1 MSEIERLTTV
11 GLTRRA
17 FIRIAG
23 AAAVLP
29 LAGGLL
35 AACGDDDEDETP
47 EPSGATSPTAGAGG
61 ATAAGGETPAA
72 GGGTPAAGEDTPA
85 AGGETPATG
94 GAQPTAGGE
103 LVVGLDQ
110 EPPTLDP
117 HASPSAVTF
126 QITSSVAESLLY
138 LTADRELVPWLAESY
153 EAAPDGT
160 SYTFTLLQGVT
171 FQDGDPFNAESVKAN
186 FDRIVDPDFQAG
198 GALSAL
204 AGYTGT
210 DTPDEYTATVNFET
224 AYAPF
229 LIYAAGGTLAMVS
242 PKAVEELGDQFG
254 TQIVATGPFKVESY
268 TAKDN
273 TTIVKWDEYN
283 RQAPWS
289 DREGSPYLDRIVFK
303 FIPEAGTRV
312 TTVETGETQLINV
325 VPSQDL
331 PRLEENEEIQV
342 TKTPWVGVP
351 RILMINTQLAPTD
364 DVNVRKAVSLAID
377 RQALVDT
384 VFAGIGEVAIGMLT
398 KVMLDDPSLQ
408 QPYDPEQAKQLL
420 ENAGWT
426 GGDGEAR
433 EKNGEKLTFIL
444 NVVDYG
450 GGAPPEA
457 QLIQANLIDVG
468 FDCQIKAQARAPWYE
483 DNYNCA
489 THGPLMFLRSGDYD
503 GLYAMFHSSNIGANF
518 NFACVDDPDIDAM
531 LEQGR
536 AETDPTARRDIY
548 LQLEQKLADMAVA
561 APLVDEYA
569 VWAGSAAIQ
578 GIGFNGF
585 TYPVFGDVWL
595 AEG

>member
-1 MSEIERLTTV
+1 MSEIERLGTL

-17 FIRIAG
+17 FVRLAG
-23 AAAVLP
+23 AAAALP
-29 LAGGLL
+29 VMGGLL
-35 AACGDDDEDETP
+35 AACGGDDDED
-47 EPSGATSPTAGAGG
+47 GGTSPPTEAAGG

-72 GGGTPAAGEDTPA
+72 SGETPA
-85 AGGETPATG
+85 AGGETPASG
-94 GAQPTAGGE
+94 GAEPTQGGE
-103 LVVGLDQ
+103 LIIGLDS

-126 QITSSVAESLLY
+126 MVTSSIAETLLY
-138 LTADRELVPWLAESY
+138 LTAERELAPWLAESW
-153 EAAPDGT
+153 EASTDGKT
-160 SYTFTLLQGVT
+160 YTFALRQDVT
-171 FQDGDPFNAESVKAN
+171 YQDGEPFNAESVKGN

-198 GALSAL
+198 GALAAL

-210 DTPDEYTATVNFET
+210 EATDEYTAVVSFEN

-229 LIYAAGGTLAMVS
+229 LTYAAGGTLGMVS
-242 PKAVEELGDQFG
+242 LKAVEELGDQFG
-254 TQIVATGPFKVESY
+254 TQIVTTGPFKVEKY

-273 TTIVKWDEYN
+273 VSIVRWDEYN

-289 DREGSPYLDRIVFK
+289 DREGPPYLDRIVFK
-303 FIPEAGTRV
+303 FIPEGSTRV
-312 TTVETGETQLINV
+312 TTVETGETQMIQG

-331 PRLEENEEIQV
+331 ARLEGSDDITV
-342 TKTPWVGVP
+342 TKMPWSGVP
-351 RILMINTQLAPTD
+351 RILMLNTSMAPTD

-398 KVMLDDPSLQ
+398 RLMLDDASLS

-420 ENAGWT
+420 EEAGWT
-426 GGDGEAR
+426 GDSGTR
-433 EKNGEKLTFIL
+433 EKDGEKLTFIL
-444 NVVDYG
+444 NVVDPG
-450 GGAPPEA
+450 SGPPPEA

-489 THGPLMFLRSGDYD
+489 TNGPLMFLRSGDYD
-503 GLYAMFHSSNIGANF
+503 GLYAMFHSSLIGKNF
-518 NFACVDDPDIDAM
+518 NFACLNDPDVDAL

-536 AETDPTARRDIY
+536 AETDAAKRREIY
-548 LQLEQKLADMAVA
+548 LEVEQKLADIAAA

-569 VWAGSAAIQ
+569 VWAGKKEVQ
-578 GIGFNGF
+578 GLQFNGY
-585 TYPVFGDVWL
+585 TYPVFGDVSIQS
-595 AEG
+595 